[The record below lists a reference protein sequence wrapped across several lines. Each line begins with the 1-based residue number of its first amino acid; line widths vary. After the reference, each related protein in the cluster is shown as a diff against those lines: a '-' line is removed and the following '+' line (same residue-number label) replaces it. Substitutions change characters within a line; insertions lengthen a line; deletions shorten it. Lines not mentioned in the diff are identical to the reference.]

1 MNYCTSLLKIL
12 FQSRCRCSVLVYS
25 DPMQRKIQKIL
36 VLEKSSGKLYFQ
48 IYHLIKKFNVLL
60 FQMCHATLWLLHFHL
75 LLLLKTET
83 LLSNL
88 EVIFLAF
95 SSSFFYTQPD
105 YTFYLQKDSYIAY
118 CSILVFVFFL
128 LQRDFNTFHKT
139 FWSYLV
145 SFWHTLNDIMSC
157 HKKNIFWY
165 LNIYN
170 LYQYRFSDT
179 LWKKKFN
186 GN

>member
-1 MNYCTSLLKIL
+1 
-12 FQSRCRCSVLVYS
+12 
-25 DPMQRKIQKIL
+25 MQRPSVPWPNTEKNSKISIL
-36 VLEKSSGKLYFQ
+36 PKSSWKLHFQ
-48 IYHLIKKFNVLL
+48 TYHLIKKFNVLL
-60 FQMCHATLWLLHFHL
+60 VQMCHATLWLLHFHL

-95 SSSFFYTQPD
+95 SSNFFYTQPD
-105 YTFYLQKDSYIAY
+105 YTFLLQKDSYIAY
-118 CSILVFVFFL
+118 CSILVFCFFL

-139 FWSYLV
+139 FWWYLM

-157 HKKNIFWY
+157 PEKNNFWY

-170 LYQYRFSDT
+170 LYQYRFLDT
-179 LWKKKFN
+179 LWEKKFI

>member
-12 FQSRCRCSVLVYS
+12 FRYRCRCSVLVYR
-25 DPMQRKIQKIL
+25 DTVQRKIEKISIL
-36 VLEKSSGKLYFQ
+36 AKSSWKLNFQ

-60 FQMCHATLWLLHFHL
+60 VQMCHAMLWLLHFHL

-95 SSSFFYTQPD
+95 SSNFFYTQPD
-105 YTFYLQKDSYIAY
+105 YTFLLQKDSYIAY
-118 CSILVFVFFL
+118 CNILVFCFFL
-128 LQRDFNTFHKT
+128 LQRGFNTFHKT
-139 FWSYLV
+139 FW
-145 SFWHTLNDIMSC
+145 WHHDTLIDIMSC
-157 HKKNIFWY
+157 HEKNMFWY
-165 LNIYN
+165 RNIYN
-170 LYQYRFSDT
+170 LYQYRFIDI
-179 LWKKKFN
+179 LWKKKLI